1 MAEDGSGP
9 RWRFL
14 ISPRWLAWHAF
25 AVVAFWGMCWLGDWQ
40 FHRAMSGNSL
50 SWAYTFEWPLFAVMG
65 AYFWAK
71 TIRDEFHLRSDAVT
85 EAADGPPGEAAAAEA
100 LPGGALPGGALP
112 RGAAA
117 GGALPGGAL
126 PGGAAAGGD
135 PFVRAAADGG
145 RPVTAGHVPGGAAE
159 RGDRDAEARAAYLA
173 RLSQEVRGHGRWHG
187 LR

>member
-1 MAEDGSGP
+1 MAEADSGP

-25 AVVAFWGMCWLGDWQ
+25 AVVAFWGMCWLGDWH

-65 AYFWAK
+65 GYFWAK
-71 TIRDEFHLRSDAVT
+71 TIRDEFHLRSGAVTEAAEAT
-85 EAADGPPGEAAAAEA
+85 EAADGPPGEAAIGEA
-100 LPGGALPGGALP
+100 LP
-112 RGAAA
+112 R
-117 GGALPGGAL
+117 
-126 PGGAAAGGD
+126 GAAAGGD
-135 PFVRAAADGG
+135 PFVRTAADGG
-145 RPVTAGHVPGGAAE
+145 RPAMAGQVPGGAAGP
-159 RGDRDAEARAAYLA
+159 GDREAGARAAYLA